1 MNPLEPKHDEG
12 PRAITRRAAIKTG
25 IKGIVAYSL
34 APQFLQAALSGPEAP
49 SNRIALGLVGNGL
62 ICTSHYTGL
71 IGRDD
76 CRIVATCDV
85 RHSKAKTMA
94 ARAEKDYGYATSG
107 GISAYQH
114 HEELI
119 SRGDIDAVFVCTPD
133 HWRPFRW
140 NLPSYSVSQIRW
152 ESV

>member
-76 CRIVATCDV
+76 
-85 RHSKAKTMA
+85 
-94 ARAEKDYGYATSG
+94 
-107 GISAYQH
+107 
-114 HEELI
+114 
-119 SRGDIDAVFVCTPD
+119 
-133 HWRPFRW
+133 
-140 NLPSYSVSQIRW
+140 
-152 ESV
+152 